1 MSTTTPSPAP
11 TRAHD
16 ELGWTEFVLGSIGYL
31 VIGGVIGGVIG
42 IGAWDLDGTP
52 LAIAA
57 LLFTALV
64 TFAAAAAA
72 LAVRVRS
79 LAPLRLRNPGPRWL
93 LTGFGAG
100 LALVVVGIAIA
111 AAWVALTGDTTNP
124 QQNYAAAAARGG
136 WGLVAV
142 LVLGG
147 LVIPLAEEI
156 LFRGV
161 LYTALR
167 RYGVLVAALGSAA
180 VFGLFHVF
188 PPLMLFAFL
197 VGVVSAVL
205 FERSKSIWPSV
216 TLHVTCNVLGFLAA
230 VILA

>member
-11 TRAHD
+11 TRADD
-16 ELGWTEFVLGSIGYL
+16 ELGWTEFALGSIGYL
-31 VIGGVIGGVIG
+31 VIGLIGGIG
-42 IGAWDLDGTP
+42 LGAWDLDGTP
-52 LAIAA
+52 FAIAE

-64 TFAAAAAA
+64 TFAAAGAA
-72 LAVRVRS
+72 LAVRVGS

-93 LTGFGAG
+93 LTGFSAG
-100 LALVVVGIAIA
+100 LALVVVAIAIGSLGRA
-111 AAWVALTGDTTNP
+111 HRRHHEPAPELDD
-124 QQNYAAAAARGG
+124 AAARGG

-147 LVIPLAEEI
+147 LVIPIAEEI

-188 PPLMLFAFL
+188 PPLMLVAFL

-216 TLHVTCNVLGFLAA
+216 TLHVTGNVLGFLAF
-230 VILA
+230 VFLA